1 MLFHGKAL
9 EIYTAAYQ
17 NIQNIDENEDLEVR
31 VIEICFSVYF
41 LYKNSF
47 HSWATHVLHRKMQQI
62 FQVPRRNSCIPSF
75 FFLHFFSKSMQVCNL
90 REHREQLQWQSI
102 LSHKTQKRDSQ
113 NYLPLQAQLNIKQFL
128 KNTSAVSLALK
139 MHIEKVLYCCDKMT

>member
-1 MLFHGKAL
+1 MQIYCIKKTFLFICFQNIFSEFITIEMLFHGKAL

-31 VIEICFSVYF
+31 VIEICFSVYL

-47 HSWATHVLHRKMQQI
+47 HNWARHFPHRKMQQI

-75 FFLHFFSKSMQVCNL
+75 FFCTSSARACRFVISENTESNCSGNLIFLTKHRKETHKITCHFKL
-90 REHREQLQWQSI
+90 R
-102 LSHKTQKRDSQ
+102 
-113 NYLPLQAQLNIKQFL
+113 
-128 KNTSAVSLALK
+128 
-139 MHIEKVLYCCDKMT
+139 